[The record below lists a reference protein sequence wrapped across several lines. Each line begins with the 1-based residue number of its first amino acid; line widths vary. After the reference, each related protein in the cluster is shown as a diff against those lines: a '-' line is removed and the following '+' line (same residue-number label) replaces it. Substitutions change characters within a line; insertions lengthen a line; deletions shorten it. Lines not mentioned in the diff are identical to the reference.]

1 MDPKYGFRIF
11 FTAPGTKKNLITKIK
26 SVELLKKRNSDDM
39 KAFSPF
45 GVMPGTTNLWAF
57 IEGNKIFWKRGYNDS
72 SSGWDFTGID
82 LSDYDR
88 VQVEIEKS
96 DKNLNLILCDG
107 KWKNWH
113 CYGRISPTLYEVPLS
128 GEGARWVDTDA
139 HPFDLKDGLMV
150 MLQKQDEEIRTTE
163 TSTVIKSIRFLKK
176 GEKGFDGG
184 KLGIFNRAIGAIEDN
199 SYVEDNTIIWQKDNT
214 ELKCGWNLVG
224 LDLSKYKGVR
234 IEFERNDLNLE
245 LTLTDKNWQNW
256 AVFHSEDP
264 YSIEAYFSGEGAIWK
279 WNDFT
284 PYNTQEGLLL
294 FLRFSSD
301 KPIRKDKK
309 TIIKK
314 IELIKK

>member
-1 MDPKYGFRIF
+1 
-11 FTAPGTKKNLITKIK
+11 
-26 SVELLKKRNSDDM
+26 M
-39 KAFSPF
+39 KTFSPF

-139 HPFDLKDGLMV
+139 RPFDLKDGLMV
-150 MLQKQDEEIRTTE
+150 MLQKQDEEFRTTE

-184 KLGIFNRAIGAIEDN
+184 KLGIFNRAIGTIEDN
-199 SYVEDNTIIWQKDNT
+199 SYVEDNTIIYNRINFFFSRFFYKIT
-214 ELKCGWNLVG
+214 VY
-224 LDLSKYKGVR
+224 LS
-234 IEFERNDLNLE
+234 
-245 LTLTDKNWQNW
+245 
-256 AVFHSEDP
+256 
-264 YSIEAYFSGEGAIWK
+264 
-279 WNDFT
+279 
-284 PYNTQEGLLL
+284 
-294 FLRFSSD
+294 
-301 KPIRKDKK
+301 
-309 TIIKK
+309 IIKIFYLVTQNTAVDRMIFQYNFK
-314 IELIKK
+314 RITFYMACDRAK